1 MARSPLSRNSRQVD
15 RRIKTTHNDSNV
27 VPLTL
32 TIPYMEVTDRV
43 VRYQDITHFTHRS
56 CDINQDMLRERLPY
70 IQKFSKKCHK
80 HVENGKSARSIACY
94 YGHFQT
100 YITYCDA
107 NSVNPFSREG
117 YLKYFGND
125 GELRHQIKQYNPT
138 LRIWQ
143 RKDGEELGIKES
155 SCTTLQA
162 SVEKA
167 LTWCG
172 AFDKSWKN
180 EHRHFKYRQDHHK
193 PYSEPE
199 EKMIVSRLSELFFGL
214 ALPLI
219 AMKKESGLDAEEIP
233 VTIDFDSHYQ
243 ELIFSTSLNS
253 SRAGENNF
261 SCAFNVAMG
270 AAYHLFCYFSSLNT
284 SVVLE
289 VCHPLT
295 VNMDNRDK
303 SLKTVQ
309 VTGFKGRSNKQV
321 SAMLSNEVSDGI
333 SFDVEK
339 KSGVTFIEVLSELS
353 KLYGS
358 DKELIY
364 HLDKNGD
371 ILAKFSIAES
381 NKFIV
386 TKLNLVTSHR
396 ALNLPW
402 FSELFYTFQKGKAID
417 IKAVFNKESR
427 SVVVKNYKP
436 LHKAREVLNIL
447 DVSYL
452 ILSCF
457 TDEPLK
463 GALLPLRYSDKDKD
477 GNIQVSYLYD
487 NGEQGSFNI
496 PVTELSLVK
505 DIEAWAKKRADKAP
519 KNHTRYLFRYGNIKI
534 HPKQWEG
541 VNPISSNQVK
551 RWSIEANDY
560 FITLQ
565 ASRFRQTTS
574 IQEYEDGHLSHLKN
588 LLQNTLATLERN
600 YANGNP
606 ETNKKIIYQAIK
618 VLERISSGISLEVAK
633 VEVAKELG
641 IKMLT
646 HDEWLQKKTPT
657 NPNGV
662 MCNGKQVLKYGK
674 STQRATNKAIG
685 RELPCSE
692 FDICYKC
699 NSARAVDE
707 PNAIYKLISFID
719 VLKEALDRFPEAK
732 YKVIEKIDAYEYTL
746 EGATTEV
753 YEEAMNRFNKYGR
766 HPRVTSDH
774 ALLAIYR

>member
-1 MARSPLSRNSRQVD
+1 M
-15 RRIKTTHNDSNV
+15 
-27 VPLTL
+27 
-32 TIPYMEVTDRV
+32 
-43 VRYQDITHFTHRS
+43 
-56 CDINQDMLRERLPY
+56 
-70 IQKFSKKCHK
+70 
-80 HVENGKSARSIACY
+80 
-94 YGHFQT
+94 
-100 YITYCDA
+100 
-107 NSVNPFSREG
+107 
-117 YLKYFGND
+117 
-125 GELRHQIKQYNPT
+125 
-138 LRIWQ
+138 
-143 RKDGEELGIKES
+143 
-155 SCTTLQA
+155 
-162 SVEKA
+162 
-167 LTWCG
+167 
-172 AFDKSWKN
+172 
-180 EHRHFKYRQDHHK
+180 
-193 PYSEPE
+193 
-199 EKMIVSRLSELFFGL
+199 
-214 ALPLI
+214 
-219 AMKKESGLDAEEIP
+219 
-233 VTIDFDSHYQ
+233 
-243 ELIFSTSLNS
+243 
-253 SRAGENNF
+253 
-261 SCAFNVAMG
+261 
-270 AAYHLFCYFSSLNT
+270 
-284 SVVLE
+284 
-289 VCHPLT
+289 
-295 VNMDNRDK
+295 
-303 SLKTVQ
+303 
-309 VTGFKGRSNKQV
+309 
-321 SAMLSNEVSDGI
+321 
-333 SFDVEK
+333 
-339 KSGVTFIEVLSELS
+339 
-353 KLYGS
+353 
-358 DKELIY
+358 
-364 HLDKNGD
+364 
-371 ILAKFSIAES
+371 
-381 NKFIV
+381 
-386 TKLNLVTSHR
+386 
-396 ALNLPW
+396 
-402 FSELFYTFQKGKAID
+402 
-417 IKAVFNKESR
+417 
-427 SVVVKNYKP
+427 
-436 LHKAREVLNIL
+436 
-447 DVSYL
+447 

>member
-1 MARSPLSRNSRQVD
+1 M
-15 RRIKTTHNDSNV
+15 
-27 VPLTL
+27 
-32 TIPYMEVTDRV
+32 
-43 VRYQDITHFTHRS
+43 
-56 CDINQDMLRERLPY
+56 
-70 IQKFSKKCHK
+70 
-80 HVENGKSARSIACY
+80 
-94 YGHFQT
+94 
-100 YITYCDA
+100 
-107 NSVNPFSREG
+107 
-117 YLKYFGND
+117 
-125 GELRHQIKQYNPT
+125 
-138 LRIWQ
+138 
-143 RKDGEELGIKES
+143 
-155 SCTTLQA
+155 
-162 SVEKA
+162 
-167 LTWCG
+167 
-172 AFDKSWKN
+172 
-180 EHRHFKYRQDHHK
+180 
-193 PYSEPE
+193 
-199 EKMIVSRLSELFFGL
+199 
-214 ALPLI
+214 
-219 AMKKESGLDAEEIP
+219 
-233 VTIDFDSHYQ
+233 
-243 ELIFSTSLNS
+243 
-253 SRAGENNF
+253 
-261 SCAFNVAMG
+261 
-270 AAYHLFCYFSSLNT
+270 
-284 SVVLE
+284 
-289 VCHPLT
+289 
-295 VNMDNRDK
+295 
-303 SLKTVQ
+303 
-309 VTGFKGRSNKQV
+309 
-321 SAMLSNEVSDGI
+321 
-333 SFDVEK
+333 
-339 KSGVTFIEVLSELS
+339 
-353 KLYGS
+353 
-358 DKELIY
+358 
-364 HLDKNGD
+364 
-371 ILAKFSIAES
+371 
-381 NKFIV
+381 
-386 TKLNLVTSHR
+386 
-396 ALNLPW
+396 
-402 FSELFYTFQKGKAID
+402 
-417 IKAVFNKESR
+417 
-427 SVVVKNYKP
+427 
-436 LHKAREVLNIL
+436 